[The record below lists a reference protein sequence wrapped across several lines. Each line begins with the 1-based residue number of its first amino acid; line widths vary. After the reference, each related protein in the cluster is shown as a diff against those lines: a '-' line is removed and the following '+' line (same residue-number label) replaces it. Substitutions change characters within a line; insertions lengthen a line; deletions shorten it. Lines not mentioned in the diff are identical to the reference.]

1 MKTAEKNHRPE
12 LCHKYVQ
19 GIKDAQDLMG
29 GKWRMIIVA
38 ALYYNGCMRFMDLQ
52 RHIGTIAPKV
62 LSSELKDLEL
72 NQILKR
78 TVYDTKP
85 VTVEYELLPLG
96 NSLSQVIGAFGKWGM
111 HYREAL
117 LQKA

>member
-1 MKTAEKNHRPE
+1 MKAPDKNHQPE

-38 ALYYNGCMRFMDLQ
+38 ALYYNGSMRFMDLQ

-62 LSSELKDLEL
+62 LSGELKDLEL
-72 NQILKR
+72 NHILKR

-96 NSLSQVIGAFGKWGM
+96 KSLSQVIGAFGKWGM
-111 HYREAL
+111 TYREAL